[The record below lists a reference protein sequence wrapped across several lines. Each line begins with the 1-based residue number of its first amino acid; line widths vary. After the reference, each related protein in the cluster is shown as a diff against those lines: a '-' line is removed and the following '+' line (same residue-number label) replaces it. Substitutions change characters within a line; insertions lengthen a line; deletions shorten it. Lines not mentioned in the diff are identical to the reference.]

1 MVFSP
6 WIRTT
11 VYRGIE
17 DPDSATVMA
26 ARAWPPVADIVLARY
41 KVGFMIS
48 IRPAVAQDA
57 EAISHVHVE
66 SWRTTYAGIVP
77 REYLATLNEAE
88 RVPLWR
94 EWLAKDILTFVAEL
108 DGRVVGFASGGAIRE
123 SIQTYDAELYAI
135 YLLQP
140 AQRQGTGTSLIK
152 QLAESLLGRDFKS
165 MMVWV
170 LEKNP
175 STNFYAQSGARVV
188 TTKEIQIGGVTLS
201 EVSYG
206 WPDLGAILPPH

>member
-1 MVFSP
+1 
-6 WIRTT
+6 
-11 VYRGIE
+11 
-17 DPDSATVMA
+17 
-26 ARAWPPVADIVLARY
+26 
-41 KVGFMIS
+41 MIL

-57 EAISHVHVE
+57 EAISHGHVE

-77 REYLATLNEAE
+77 VEYLAALNETE

-94 EWLAKDILTFVAEL
+94 DWLAKDILTFVAEL
-108 DGRVVGFASGGAIRE
+108 DGRVVGFASGGANRE
-123 SIQTYDAELYAI
+123 SAQTYDAELYAI
-135 YLLQP
+135 YLLQS
-140 AQRQGTGTSLIK
+140 AQRQGTGTALIK
-152 QLAESLLGRDFKS
+152 QLAASLLSRDFKS

-175 STNFYAQSGARVV
+175 STNFYAKSGARVV

-206 WPDLGAILPPH
+206 WPDLAAILPGS